1 MHHALL
7 IYLIAG
13 AAAFLFPGYRG
24 TRRPLVPALL
34 LAGLFLFFLFKL
46 PVITRSGAWYQ
57 LTPWIRELGLELE
70 FLLDGLSLSMAVLV
84 SGIGSL
90 IFLYA
95 RVYMK
100 DYRETGRF
108 YLYLFLFAGSMMG
121 LVLSANLIQLFIFW
135 ELTSVLS
142 FLLIG
147 FFHEKAEARRAAFQS
162 LYITGFGGLCMLA
175 GIILLGSIPG
185 SYSLSAWVA
194 SSAEIRGS
202 PLYVPGLVLIL
213 AGAFT
218 KSAQFPFHFW
228 LPAAMKAPAPVSAY
242 LHSAT
247 MVKAGFFLLAR
258 LAPVLGGTPEWKYI
272 ISLVGVLTM
281 LVGSYFAITQKDIKS
296 ILAYT
301 TINGLGILILLIG
314 IDTEQSASAAL
325 IFLFVHAMYKATLFM
340 MAGVIEKKT
349 GTRDIDRLGGLAR
362 HMPVSFFIALM
373 AALSMAGL
381 PPMLGFLGKEL
392 IYEAKVELPGINAP
406 LLVLGVLSNILMV
419 AVSLAFLY
427 KIFLGPSRQ
436 YDTTPNEKGWLLLA
450 GPAILVLFSL
460 VLGLFPDLIGNTLM
474 NAALPV
480 MHSGAAE
487 VDLKI
492 WHGVNTVFILSL
504 FTVFFGFLLSWLIIR
519 KTTLLEA
526 WRRMNNAIFYIRF
539 SDLFS
544 TAIDR
549 FIAFSGRRE
558 KAMQHGYHR
567 YYILTIVLFTAFL
580 MWGQVILGG
589 AEWPGMHVRVE
600 SFFIPA
606 LVGVMVPAVLFS
618 TLTRSRMA
626 AILAM
631 GVVGYGISLIYMY
644 FSAVDLAITQIL
656 VETLTVVMFFLVL
669 QRLPR
674 FAILSTRR
682 TRIRDLT
689 VALVFGSVMTMVA
702 LFAVQANVPKPV
714 SEYFQDRSLTDAFG
728 RNVVNVILVDFRA
741 FDTLGET
748 VVLIAAALGIL
759 VLIGKKLRKI

>member
-1 MHHALL
+1 MHQALL
-7 IYLIAG
+7 IYLTVG
-13 AAAFLFPGYRG
+13 GAAFLFPGVG
-24 TRRPLVPALL
+24 GKRRALVPALL
-34 LAGLFLFFLFKL
+34 LAGFFLFFLFKL
-46 PVITRSGAWYQ
+46 PFIAETGAWHQ
-57 LTPWIRELGLELE
+57 VILWIPELGLNLE
-70 FLLDGLSLSMAVLV
+70 FLLDGLSLFMVILV
-84 SGIGSL
+84 AGIGAL
-90 IFLYA
+90 VFLYS

-100 DYRETGRF
+100 EYQETGRF
-108 YLYLFLFAGSMMG
+108 YLYLFLFAGSMTG

-185 SYSLSAWVA
+185 SYSLPAWLA
-194 SSAEIRGS
+194 SSAAIRAS
-202 PLYVPGLVLIL
+202 SFYVPGLLLIL
-213 AGAFT
+213 VGAFT

-228 LPAAMKAPAPVSAY
+228 LPTAMKAPAPVSAY

-272 ISLVGVLTM
+272 ISSVGVLTM
-281 LVGSYFAITQKDIKS
+281 LVGSYLAISQKDIKS

-301 TINGLGILILLIG
+301 TINGLGILVLLIG
-314 IDTEQSASAAL
+314 INTEQSASAAL

-340 MAGVIEKKT
+340 MAGMIEKKT

-362 HMPVSFFIALM
+362 HMPVSFIIALL

-392 IYEAKVELPGINAP
+392 IYEAKVELPGINFP

-427 KIFLGPSRQ
+427 KIFLGPPRR
-436 YDTTPNEKGWLLLA
+436 YAVAPDEKGWLLLA
-450 GPAILVLFSL
+450 GPAVLALFSL
-460 VLGLFPDLIGNTLM
+460 VLGLFPDLIGNTLI
-474 NAALPV
+474 NTALPV
-480 MHSGAAE
+480 MHAGAGE

-492 WHGVNTVFILSL
+492 WHGVNTVFFLSL
-504 FTVFFGFLLSWLIIR
+504 LTVFFGLLLSWLIIR

-539 SDLFS
+539 SELFS
-544 TAIDR
+544 AAIDR
-549 FIAFSGRRE
+549 FIAFSGRKE
-558 KAMQHGYHR
+558 KVMQHGYHR
-567 YYILTIVLFTAFL
+567 YYILTIVSFTALL
-580 MWGQVILGG
+580 MWGKVILGG
-589 AEWPGMHVRVE
+589 VEWPEMHVRVE
-600 SFFIPA
+600 SFFIPV
-606 LVGVMVPAVLFS
+606 LVGVMVPAVLYS

-626 AILAM
+626 AIIDM

-644 FSAVDLAITQIL
+644 FSAVDLAIMQIL
-656 VETLTVVMFFLVL
+656 VETLTVVIFVLVL

-748 VVLIAAALGIL
+748 VVLITAALGIL
-759 VLIGKKLRKI
+759 VLIGKKTGKI